1 MYLRDVGRTEVGAFG
16 ISNADDLLLIEDI
29 RLVDQKC
36 TAVTVEFDDAAVAD
50 FFDEQVDT
58 GRKPEQFGRIW
69 IHTHPGDCP
78 HPSPTDEATFERCFG
93 KVDWAV
99 MFILAKGGETYARL
113 RFNVG
118 PQTSQEMSVEVDYA
132 RRFDASNESDWQR
145 EFAANVRKVTR
156 RNRFSPLSEPADD
169 YPFSHQLDEADEH
182 RPGDFNTDLDQ
193 SRALDQSGDYDWFN
207 RLDADPL
214 FLDWE
219 DDECETLLS
228 TTPG

>member
-99 MFILAKGGETYARL
+99 MFILAKGGATYVRQQ
-113 RFNVG
+113 FNVG
-118 PQTSQEMSVEVDYA
+118 PGSAHRMRTAVE
-132 RRFDASNESDWQR
+132 FDC
-145 EFAANVRKVTR
+145 EFAGADTAAWDEEYDDHVLAMDPFRGGST
-156 RNRFSPLSEPADD
+156 NRVAAYFNDIDDGPSHVSEVIDEWYLRAEAVDLFPEFEEEEAWDKYLAAAD
-169 YPFSHQLDEADEH
+169 
-182 RPGDFNTDLDQ
+182 
-193 SRALDQSGDYDWFN
+193 
-207 RLDADPL
+207 
-214 FLDWE
+214 
-219 DDECETLLS
+219 
-228 TTPG
+228 